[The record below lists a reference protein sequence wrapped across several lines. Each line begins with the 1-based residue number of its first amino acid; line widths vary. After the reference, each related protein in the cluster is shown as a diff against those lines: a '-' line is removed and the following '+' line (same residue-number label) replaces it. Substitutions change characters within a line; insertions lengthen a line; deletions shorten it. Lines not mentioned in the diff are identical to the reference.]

1 MSDNTL
7 LSRIDRIKEF
17 DLNLLVTFE
26 VVYLHQSV
34 SKAASLLGVTSS
46 AVSQSLTKLRSYFS
60 DPLFIREGKGLVA
73 TTVAKNLHS
82 HLSNGFQQLINSIDY
97 FSDTSTKSKF
107 ITYSTA
113 YAAMRVLPEVLTRIE
128 QSQLSCE
135 INHISADATL
145 SSAEDILI
153 YRKADIIFD
162 TRPYYSFSTVTES
175 YLEEEV
181 VAICRKDHP
190 RIGDELTPEL
200 MRNESST
207 FLNVMSEGVLKPQ
220 LDLEGHFGE
229 RTFSFSSSSIIANTA
244 IISRSD
250 SVGFISRWFAEKF
263 RETFNIKILKHNFE
277 ISPVT
282 FHITYNKSSLDNHNF
297 VRLLDIVRESK
308 KTINESSIEK
318 RSL

>member
-7 LSRIDRIKEF
+7 LSRIDKIKEF

-26 VVYLHQSV
+26 VVFLHQSV
-34 SKAASLLGVTSS
+34 SKAANLLGVTSS

-73 TTVAKNLHS
+73 TTVAKNLHT
-82 HLSNGFQQLINSIDY
+82 HLSTGFQQLINSIDY

-107 ITYSTA
+107 VVHSTA
-113 YAAMRVLPEVLTRIE
+113 YSAMRLLPEIFTRIE

-135 INHISADATL
+135 ISHITADATL
-145 SSAEDILI
+145 NSAEDILI

-162 TRPYYSFSTVTES
+162 TRPYYSFSTVTEPC
-175 YLEEEV
+175 LNEEI

-190 RIGDELTPEL
+190 RISDILTPEL

-207 FLNVMSEGVLKPQ
+207 FLNVMSEGIVKPQ
-220 LDLEGHFGE
+220 IDLEEHLGA

-244 IISRSD
+244 IIARSD
-250 SVGFISRWFAEKF
+250 SVGFITKWFADKF
-263 RETFNIKILKHNFE
+263 SHSFNIKTLKCNFE
-277 ISPVT
+277 LSPVI
-282 FHITYNKSSLDNHNF
+282 FYMTYNKSSLDNPNF
-297 VRLLDIVRESK
+297 VKLLDI
-308 KTINESSIEK
+308 INESK
-318 RSL
+318 RHY